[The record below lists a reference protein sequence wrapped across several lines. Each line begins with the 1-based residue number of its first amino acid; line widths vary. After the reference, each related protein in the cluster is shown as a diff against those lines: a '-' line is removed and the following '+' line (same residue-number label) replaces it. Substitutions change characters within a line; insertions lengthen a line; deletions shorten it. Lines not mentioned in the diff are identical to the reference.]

1 MANVSSLT
9 KVMVMYVVSSVKVAA
24 ILYKTN
30 FVSAVLLT
38 EIIGAIHGI
47 SDVILT

>member
-9 KVMVMYVVSSVKVAA
+9 MVMYVVSSVKVAA

-30 FVSAVLLT
+30 FVSAVFLT
-38 EIIGAIHGI
+38 EKIGAIQRL
-47 SDVILT
+47 SDVMLT